1 LKCFFYP
8 CIILP
13 KPKSKP
19 ENNNTK
25 MSEYVLDVVND
36 MLRPPPPY
44 DCASNAVKMYI
55 KIDNHGNVEIK
66 QQGISIC
73 SGHPN
78 QYCQI
83 NDVLIINDNIPI
95 PDYIIEILKVL
106 LPSTGCQYTKLYIE
120 HYQNVISCIKILKEQ
135 LKKNVR
141 NPENEKDVLLKL
153 KYSTTKNEML
163 EKELREMEN
172 KIKNIQTSYFDMLKD
187 NEKLKEEN
195 KSLHEEVVL
204 LRDKNKLLVEKKY
217 NKYENKIIDRSM
229 NYSYHNER
237 TPPKTLHN
245 CWTNPGGATIY
256 TTERA
261 ANKMVY
267 NDETGIYEPGY
278 EL

>member
-1 LKCFFYP
+1 
-8 CIILP
+8 
-13 KPKSKP
+13 
-19 ENNNTK
+19 

-55 KIDNHGNVEIK
+55 KIDKYGNVDIK

-95 PDYIIEILKVL
+95 PDYVIEILKVL
-106 LPSTGCQYTKLYIE
+106 LPSTGCQYTKLYME

-141 NPENEKDVLLKL
+141 NLENEKDVLLKL

-187 NEKLKEEN
+187 NEKLKKEN
-195 KSLHEEVVL
+195 KSLDEEVVL

-217 NKYENKIIDRSM
+217 NKYERKIIDRSM

-256 TTERA
+256 TTECA

-267 NDETGIYEPGY
+267 NNETGIYEPGE